1 MAEYQKMYYI
11 LCAAASKA
19 LDALEANDVD
29 GTRQL
34 LQGALD
40 EAEERY
46 IDTAEE
52 TQDK

>member
-19 LDALEANDVD
+19 LDALGANDVD
-29 GTRQL
+29 GARQL
-34 LQGALD
+34 LQDALD

-52 TQDK
+52 TLDK